1 MSATLDAFLRSWPS
15 DPWLLIALLVSAG
28 VYLRGW
34 LALGRR
40 RWHGGHVTAF
50 FGGLAAIYLAL
61 ASPIEPFAALLL
73 QVHMVQHLLLMM
85 VAPPLLWLGAPLFPL
100 LLGLPRPIRVY
111 WATPLLSSAPLRR
124 LFGRLTHPLP
134 AFFLFV
140 GVTWFWH
147 LPRFYDLA
155 VRSTEWHYLQHVCFL
170 GAALLFWYPVV
181 RPYPS
186 RPRWSPWLLLP
197 YLILADLSN
206 TLLSALL
213 TFSDHVLYPYY
224 AEVPRLVGVSVLE
237 DQSAA
242 GVLMW
247 VPGSV
252 VFLVPLFSICVRLLR
267 GPEADKETRRQGD
280 REITERPQAR
290 VPLTLIGSAHPSI
303 SLSPRLPVSLSEFP
317 VSLSGFDLL
326 RVPLLGRFLK
336 WRHSRLTMQLPL
348 VALAGV
354 LILDGLRGPQVGAM
368 NLAGVLP
375 WIHWRGLLILSL
387 LAAGNFFC
395 MACPFLVPRT
405 LARRWLPTGRSWP
418 RWLRSK
424 WLAVVLLVLFL
435 WAYEAFSLWDSPWW
449 TAWLALSYFVL
460 AFTIDG
466 FFRGAAFCK
475 YVCPIG
481 QFNFVQSLVS
491 PLEVRVRDPAICAA
505 CRTKDCIRGRDGIPG
520 CELHLFQPRKAG
532 NMDCTFCLDC
542 VHACP
547 HDNIGMPA
555 RPPGRDLWP
564 APPLPRRREGNVRG
578 GRPGVGPFGDRPDL
592 AVLVVVVV
600 FGAFANAAG
609 MVGPVQAWRDS
620 LGSLLGQNSP
630 LLGTSLFYV
639 LGLVVL
645 PLLAVGGAAVLSRRW
660 GRLTVSWFDMAMRY
674 SYALVP
680 LGFGMWLAHYSF
692 HFLTSYDTALPT
704 TQRFALDLGWAAL
717 GQPHWV
723 AGCCRPVADWLPRLE
738 ILFLDLGLLL
748 SLYTGYRISLAQS
761 SRLSQA
767 LFALAPWALLMTL
780 LFAAGIWVLFQP
792 MQMRGTLE
800 M

>member
-1 MSATLDAFLRSWPS
+1 VSPTLDAFLRSWPFE
-15 DPWLLIALLVSAG
+15 PWLLSALVISAA

-34 LALGRR
+34 LVLRR
-40 RWHGGHVTAF
+40 RAPQRWHGGHLAAF
-50 FGGLAAIYLAL
+50 LGGLAAIDLAL

-100 LLGLPRPIRVY
+100 LRGLPRPVRVY
-111 WATPLLSSAPLRR
+111 WAGPLLASPPLRR
-124 LFGRLTHPLP
+124 LFGRLTQPLP
-134 AFFLFV
+134 ALLLFIAA
-140 GVTWFWH
+140 TWLWH
-147 LPRFYDLA
+147 FPPVYDLA
-155 VRSTEWHYLQHVCFL
+155 LRSAGWHYLQHLCFL
-170 GAALLFWYPVV
+170 GTALLFWYPVV
-181 RPYPS
+181 RPYPA
-186 RPRWSPWLLLP
+186 RPRWSSWLLLP
-197 YLILADLSN
+197 YLILADVAN
-206 TLLSALL
+206 TVVAAVL
-213 TFSDHVLYPYY
+213 TFSDRVLYPYY
-224 AEVPRLVGVSVLE
+224 AEVPRLAGLSPLD

-252 VFLVPLFSICVRLLR
+252 VFLLPLVGIGLRLLS
-267 GPEADKETRRQGD
+267 GPEEDKETRRQGD
-280 REITERPQAR
+280 KETRPKPSSAR
-290 VPLTLIGSAHPSI
+290 IPLPLIGSTHP
-303 SLSPRLPVSLSEFP
+303 PVSLSPCLP

-336 WRHSRLTMQLPL
+336 WRHARLAMQLPL

-449 TAWLALSYFVL
+449 TAWLALGYFAL
-460 AFTIDG
+460 AFVIDG

-491 PLEVRVRDPAICAA
+491 PLEVKVRNPEVCTA
-505 CRTKDCIRGRDGIPG
+505 CRTKDCIRGRAGIPG
-520 CELHLFQPRKAG
+520 CELHLFQPRKVG

-542 VHACP
+542 IHACP

-555 RPPGRDLWP
+555 RPPGSDLWHG
-564 APPLPRRREGNVRG
+564 ASGS
-578 GRPGVGPFGDRPDL
+578 GVGPLGKRPDL
-592 AVLVVVVV
+592 AVLVVVLV
-600 FGAFANAAG
+600 FGAFVNAAG
-609 MVGPVQAWRDS
+609 MVGPVQTWRDW
-620 LGSLLGQNSP
+620 LGSLLGQPSP
-630 LLGTSLFYV
+630 LLVTSLFYL

-660 GRLTVSWFDMAMRY
+660 GRLPASWLEVATRY

-680 LGFGMWLAHYSF
+680 LGFSMWLAHYSF
-692 HFLTSYDTALPT
+692 HLLTSYDTVVPT
-704 TQRFALDLGWAAL
+704 AQRFVADFGWPDLGP
-717 GQPHWV
+717 PHWV
-723 AGCCRPVADWLPRLE
+723 ASCCRPVAEWLPRLE
-738 ILFLDLGLLL
+738 VLCLDLGLLL
-748 SLYTGYRISLAQS
+748 SLYTGYRIAISQS
-761 SRLSQA
+761 PRLSQA
-767 LFALAPWALLMTL
+767 LWALAPWALLITL
-780 LFAAGIWVLFQP
+780 LFAAGIWLVFQP
-792 MQMRGTLE
+792 MEMRGTAFG
-800 M
+800 